1 MSKILIRKAQGTMGM
16 GTGTDTRIYNPR
28 SESST
33 MFRHN
38 HEDEYTVTGTEDGRH
53 RDEKTEMK
61 KRKRKERAAEMKK
74 LRHVK
79 IKPGDLPPTISDDDP
94 QEEDDK
100 LNSERDISAQTGPA
114 GNMGY
119 LTSLANQ
126 ARGPGAAGG
135 HAFAMSEP
143 MDVGFRLLKEE
154 MDEFEQQKI
163 AMQEAEQAAK
173 EKAAQQ
179 VQDRMTAVPC
189 PTCNAQV
196 GEPCIGLNPNLGY
209 PAHVKR
215 MSLAH
220 KGEPM
225 NVGVRLLKREDD
237 RQGFIGKPKKEKK
250 KGKKVSVKERKARRE
265 KAKKWRPSTGE
276 FKTPPGGMSPASATP
291 RRSKARMRG
300 IKGGKKEGLGRAHL
314 AVEMSHRGIQTNQ
327 PTSKDPKRYRQYLGQ
342 QESRKRMG
350 NVRITHST
358 PPRFGTR
365 SYKAG
370 KTGGGMLQGMMPGEA
385 QLARRPALKPH
396 RPPPLIPPQM
406 PHAPQLPQV
415 NMPSPP
421 PIPQASRGVGVQSM
435 ANPNPMP
442 ARLPSTAIQG
452 GPSMVMTSK
461 VGVGSD
467 IQKRGLSYYDT
478 AELRQLVNEAR
489 RALKRKESKK
499 KGMGDKD
506 TSGAGSNLPNYN
518 NAPTKET
525 TNPTGATE
533 DAKND
538 ARTFSTNP
546 LHHIA
551 GRGGR
556 TP

>member
-74 LRHVK
+74 LRHIK

-143 MDVGFRLLKEE
+143 M
-154 MDEFEQQKI
+154 
-163 AMQEAEQAAK
+163 
-173 EKAAQQ
+173 
-179 VQDRMTAVPC
+179 
-189 PTCNAQV
+189 
-196 GEPCIGLNPNLGY
+196 
-209 PAHVKR
+209 
-215 MSLAH
+215 
-220 KGEPM
+220 

-250 KGKKVSVKERKARRE
+250 KGKKVSVKERKARKE

-506 TSGAGSNLPNYN
+506 TSGAGSNQPNYN
-518 NAPTKET
+518 NAPPKET

-538 ARTFSTNP
+538 ARTFGTNP